1 MAHAYEGIK
10 NVLRHYGMLSG
21 DIQRVDPS
29 RGTPPRM
36 VQAPNLTDYRTTPG
50 SGIWEP
56 VVRPG
61 ADVEHGELI
70 GRIHD
75 FSDHTSSPLEIR
87 STRPAW

>member
-1 MAHAYEGIK
+1 
-10 NVLRHYGMLSG
+10 
-21 DIQRVDPS
+21 
-29 RGTPPRM
+29 M
-36 VQAPNLTDYRTTPG
+36 VQAPNLTDYIPTPG

-56 VVRPG
+56 VVTPG

-87 STRPAW
+87 SHKAGVVIALYFAAVCEKGLTLYVIGEDTE